1 MNKPNARFMDFFD
14 RHVVK
19 CIIDKYHIEEREA
32 LFAFIQSETYQMLLD
47 KETDLYTMSPLVIF
61 DMWECE
67 KVTGNP
73 RNSVYI
79 RG

>member
-14 RHVVK
+14 RHVVQS
-19 CIIDKYHIEEREA
+19 IVQKYQMNEREA
-32 LFAFIQSETYQMLLD
+32 LVAFIQSETYQMLLD

-67 KVTGNP
+67 RVTGEP

-79 RG
+79 RE